1 MTECVEDIN
10 SDIYLLKAIANGN
23 QEALTQLYDLY
34 APHVLAVALHILK
47 NKQEAEDLVHDVF
60 IEAWQ
65 KSQSYDSKRGS
76 VRNWLML
83 RARSR
88 SIDRI
93 RKLARLETRSEI
105 EDSDFSSSTSE
116 SNHSSADPLQQ
127 LNHRQAHHAISLLS
141 PEHALL
147 IKASY
152 FEDLT
157 YREIAKKYEIPE
169 GTVKSRMLAAFKV
182 LRKQLV
188 STDGGDEWIR
198 T

>member
-1 MTECVEDIN
+1 MLECARN
-10 SDIYLLKAIANGN
+10 SDNDIQLLEAIRNGD
-23 QEALTQLYDLY
+23 QGALTQLYDLY
-34 APHVLAVALHILK
+34 ASHVLAVALHVLK

-65 KSQSYDSKRGS
+65 KSQSYDPKRGS

-93 RKLARLETRSEI
+93 RKLARFETRSEI
-105 EDSDFSSSTSE
+105 EDADLPN
-116 SNHSSADPLQQ
+116 SNLENNHISADPLQQ
-127 LNHRQAHHAISLLS
+127 LNHRQAHYAIGLLS

-182 LRKQLV
+182 LRKQLI

>member
-1 MTECVEDIN
+1 MLECAQGNDIQ
-10 SDIYLLKAIANGN
+10 LLKAIGNGD
-23 QEALTQLYDLY
+23 QAALTQLYDLY
-34 APHVLAVALHILK
+34 ASHVLAVAYHVLK

-65 KSQSYDSKRGS
+65 KSQSYDPKRGS

-93 RKLARLETRSEI
+93 RKLARFETRSEI
-105 EDSDFSSSTSE
+105 EDSDL
-116 SNHSSADPLQQ
+116 SNRNLDSAQSALDPLQQ
-127 LNHRQAHHAISLLS
+127 LNHRQAHDAIGLLS

-182 LRKQLV
+182 LRKQLISV
-188 STDGGDEWIR
+188 DGGDEWIR